1 MEFLRNKISDLI
13 YDKINSL
20 FLSGILSTI
29 DQQIRLCIKIT
40 ESGEKDTRTKH
51 RGRMI
56 TTFVKKDLLILA
68 HILSSDRLMKTLSK
82 KYKAG
87 YRVSSLDELTPDRF
101 IEKYTMQELK
111 DIIETKIIE
120 NNLIFII

>member
-1 MEFLRNKISDLI
+1 MEHLRNKISDLI

-40 ESGEKDTRTKH
+40 ESDVKDTRTKH

-56 TTFVKKDLLILA
+56 TTFVKKDLLILT
-68 HILSSDRLMKTLSK
+68 HILSSDKLMKTLSK
-82 KYKAG
+82 KYQAG
-87 YRVSSLDELTPDRF
+87 YRVSSLEELTPDRF
-101 IEKYTMQELK
+101 MEKYTMQELK
-111 DIIETKIIE
+111 DIIEQKIVE
-120 NNLIFII
+120 HQLLFII